1 MEKVFL
7 WEARGKSQSLIYLF
21 TSVNLMFALFE
32 LFFYIDHV
40 ELGVLNPDVL
50 LKSLEDINIS
60 EGK

>member
-1 MEKVFL
+1 
-7 WEARGKSQSLIYLF
+7 
-21 TSVNLMFALFE
+21 MFALFE